1 MAESIREWK
10 RKNPDLYEFILFN
23 LMSNVATIV
32 NFVVLAIASGYLFR
46 SLSKIPVHWFI
57 FDYPVKESGDGG
69 LCGFLG
75 FVLAYVC
82 AQVVN
87 FFVQRKVVF
96 GVDGEIG
103 KKVWWYILTVTVA
116 GIISVWL
123 PPHVM
128 KYTERFVG
136 GMIATYLANGV
147 NILVQVAINY
157 PMMKFVIMRKKV

>member
-1 MAESIREWK
+1 MTESIREWK

-46 SLSKIPVHWFI
+46 SLSEIPVHWFI
-57 FDYPVKESGDGG
+57 FDYPVKASGDGG

-82 AQVVN
+82 AQIVN
-87 FFVQRKVVF
+87 FFVQRNVVF

-103 KKVWWYILTVTVA
+103 KKCG
-116 GIISVWL
+116 GISSRL
-123 PPHVM
+123 RLQELFPSGFRLM
-128 KYTERFVG
+128 
-136 GMIATYLANGV
+136 
-147 NILVQVAINY
+147 
-157 PMMKFVIMRKKV
+157 